1 MFVVTL
7 HYTQPISEIDNYI
20 VPHREFLDRYYASGH
35 LICSGPKNPRDGGV
49 ILAKADSRA
58 ELEAILAQDPF
69 KQHNLAEYTVIEFD
83 PIKSSPAFKSCL

>member
-1 MFVVTL
+1 MFVITL
-7 HYTQPISEIDNYI
+7 HYTQPISAIDKYI

-49 ILAKADSRA
+49 ILAKAANTA
-58 ELEAILAQDPF
+58 ELESILAQDPF

-83 PIKSSPAFKSCL
+83 PIKCSPAFKACL

>member
-7 HYTQPISEIDNYI
+7 HYTQPISEIDKYI
-20 VPHREFLDRYYASGH
+20 IPHREFLDRHYASGH

-49 ILAKADSRA
+49 IIAKAGSRS

-83 PIKSSPAFKSCL
+83 PIKTSPAFKACL